1 MYTIN
6 CRGKLLDLSTPK
18 IMGIINCTPDSFYDG
33 SSDSTIEQHVIQA
46 VEMTELGADILDI
59 GGQSS
64 RPGSERIS
72 AEDENKRVLPII
84 QAIRERLPQII
95 LSIDTYHQPV
105 AEAAFLEGVSIIND
119 ISAGELD
126 KNMIPWV
133 GSKKLPYVCM
143 HMQGTPETMQ
153 ENPVYDDVII
163 DLVDFFSKK
172 GDACKKAGIKDVIID
187 PGFGF
192 GKTIAHNFNILKNL
206 NQLTILGFPILA
218 GLSRKGMI
226 YKTLNTSASGALNG
240 TTVLNTIALLNGSNI
255 LRVHDVKE
263 AKETI
268 TLLSQLNGL
277 K

>member
-46 VEMTELGADILDI
+46 VEMAELGADILDI

-84 QAIRERLPQII
+84 QAIGERLPQMI

-153 ENPVYDDVII
+153 ENPVYNDVII
-163 DLVDFFSKK
+163 ELVDFFSKK

-206 NQLTILGFPILA
+206 NQLAILGFPILA